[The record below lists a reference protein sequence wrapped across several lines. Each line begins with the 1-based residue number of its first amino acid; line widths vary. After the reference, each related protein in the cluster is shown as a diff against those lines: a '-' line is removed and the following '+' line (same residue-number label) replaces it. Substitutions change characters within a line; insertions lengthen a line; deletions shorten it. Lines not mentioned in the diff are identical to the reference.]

1 MGKQAHVLEKQEE
14 TVLLDAAGIDR
25 LAALLTESLG
35 QAAVERKEALRL
47 RLATEDILSV
57 WQRGAADGAACKFR
71 CGTRWGRAYIELLVP
86 GPRVDPSEETGTGN
100 EALLYSNLLAQAG
113 LAPVYS
119 YQDGV
124 NRLAFYPPKP
134 QRFGPLAQLLAA
146 IASSAVCG
154 LLCIAAPDGVRNT
167 VSGVI
172 TPLFNALMGILQTLA
187 SPMIFLSVCCGIV
200 NIGDVQTLGKIGKTV
215 LLRFL
220 AAIYLITGI
229 TAGCVVWLFRSG
241 SGAAVTG
248 SNAAAQIYNMIL
260 GVIPSNLL
268 SPFLE
273 GNTLQIIFMAV
284 CMGAALLVLGGKAG
298 AVRTLLDHTNTV
310 VQFLMELVSRYIAVF
325 VFISLLSLMLSQS
338 LSGLGGVA
346 KGLALG
352 IAACLIWP
360 LLYALAVS
368 IRMKVSFPMLLRK
381 LLPTY
386 LIAISTA
393 SSSAALSTNLET
405 CEKRLGISEHM
416 AGFAVPLGQVIF
428 KTGGALG
435 FFVLALGLAEFYGVT
450 MPLSWVVTGVL
461 VSGLLA
467 IAAPPIPGGSL
478 TCYTVLLTQLGIP
491 DEAIGLAVAGNVILD
506 FFMTSCGISCLQSEL
521 ILAANQLGLLDQ
533 DRLKKEEPI

>member
-1 MGKQAHVLEKQEE
+1 MGKNTHVLEKREE

-25 LAALLTESLG
+25 LAVLLTGSLG
-35 QAAVERKEALRL
+35 QAAVERKETLRL
-47 RLATEDILSV
+47 RLATEDILGV
-57 WQRGAADGAACKFR
+57 WRRGAADGAACKFR
-71 CGTRWGRAYIELLVP
+71 CGTRWGRAYIELLLP
-86 GPRVDPSEETGTGN
+86 GQRMDPSDADAAEGGP
-100 EALLYSNLLAQAG
+100 LLYTNLLAQAG

-134 QRFGPLAQLLAA
+134 QRFGPLAQLLLA
-146 IASSAVCG
+146 IAASVVC
-154 LLCIAAPDGVRNT
+154 
-167 VSGVI
+167 
-172 TPLFNALMGILQTLA
+172 LQTLA

-241 SGAAVTG
+241 DGAAVTG
-248 SNAAAQIYNMIL
+248 SSAAAQIYDMVL
-260 GVIPSNLL
+260 GIVPSNLV

-284 CMGAALLVLGGKAG
+284 CIGAALLVLGEKAG

-310 VQFLMELVSRYIAVF
+310 VQFLMELVSRYIVVF
-325 VFISLLSLMLSQS
+325 VFVSLLSLMLSQS

-352 IAACLIWP
+352 MAACLLWP

-368 IRMKVSFPMLLRK
+368 IRLSVSFPMLLRK

-386 LIAISTA
+386 LIALSTA
-393 SSSAALSTNLET
+393 SSSAALSTDLET
-405 CEKRLGISEHM
+405 CEKRLGISEHV

-428 KTGGALG
+428 KTGGAVG
-435 FFVLALGLAEFYGVT
+435 FFVLALGLAEFYGVA
-450 MPLSWVVTGVL
+450 MPLPWVVTGVL

-491 DEAIGLAVAGNVILD
+491 EEAIGLAVAGNVILD

-521 ILAANQLGLLDQ
+521 VLSSRRLGMLDVETL
-533 DRLKKEEPI
+533 RREMSE